1 MLKLCL
7 LLFLSSAV
15 HSASMPQ
22 LKEDLVL
29 GYKLF
34 NRKEVTC
41 REVCEGSESLNLCVL
56 KCVHPECVSRV
67 QGEGEAL
74 YTAVKECA
82 VEQLS
87 REFQEKLGN
96 RKERRT
102 RPDF

>member
-1 MLKLCL
+1 
-7 LLFLSSAV
+7 
-15 HSASMPQ
+15 MPQ

-34 NRKEVTC
+34 NRKEATC
-41 REVCEGSESLNLCVL
+41 REVCEGSESPSLCVL

-67 QGEGEAL
+67 LGEVEGEAL

-82 VEQLS
+82 VEELS